1 MARALL
7 FLVMI
12 GLAVYA
18 VADIA
23 TSEEDERL
31 GLPKLPWMLLAVV
44 VPLLGPAVWILV
56 SRSRRAERGPGGGA
70 GPSRGGPAPG
80 GPAPRRRGPVAP
92 DDDPEFL
99 WRLEQDRIRRE
110 RETRGDAE
118 GTNGD
123 VPDGGARG

>member
-18 VADIA
+18 VAGIA
-23 TSEEDERL
+23 ASDERERL
-31 GLPKLPWMLLAVV
+31 GLPKGPWVV
-44 VPLLGPAVWILV
+44 VALVPLVGPLVWILV
-56 SRSRRAERGPGGGA
+56 SRRARREAAGTGGTSGTAHRPASRRSGPL
-70 GPSRGGPAPG
+70 
-80 GPAPRRRGPVAP
+80 AP

-110 RETRGDAE
+110 REAGGGGPDRPQPSD
-118 GTNGD
+118 GD
-123 VPDGGARG
+123 VPDGGTRG

>member
-31 GLPKLPWMLLAVV
+31 GLPRLPWVLLAVV
-44 VPLLGPAVWILV
+44 VPLLGPVVWILV
-56 SRSRRAERGPGGGA
+56 SRSRRAERGSGGGA
-70 GPSRGGPAPG
+70 GPSRGTPGG
-80 GPAPRRRGPVAP
+80 GPAPRRGGPLAP

-110 RETRGDAE
+110 RESRGDAG